1 MNSEILKKDGLIEAT
16 VIIENTSDY
25 DGTETVQ
32 LYLRDKVASVSR
44 PVKELKAIKKVS
56 LRSKEKKAVEFIINN
71 DMLKFYRSDMTYD
84 SEPGEFELFI
94 GHDSSTMNK
103 TTFKLIK

>member
-1 MNSEILKKDGLIEAT
+1 
-16 VIIENTSDY
+16 
-25 DGTETVQ
+25 
-32 LYLRDKVASVSR
+32 
-44 PVKELKAIKKVS
+44 
-56 LRSKEKKAVEFIINN
+56 
-71 DMLKFYRSDMTYD
+71 MLKFYRSDMTYD